1 MYTKRKPENK
11 LCFLVPIDL
20 LCGCAQITKFY
31 LSSVIFL
38 IHCSIEISKHEISS
52 SKTFYWSLYMET
64 KEIIQIISNFGFPV
78 LMCLLLFYYIRNEQK
93 KTNEIL
99 QELKMAIYRN
109 SLIIEQ
115 FIKYKEGERNE

>member
-1 MYTKRKPENK
+1 
-11 LCFLVPIDL
+11 
-20 LCGCAQITKFY
+20 
-31 LSSVIFL
+31 
-38 IHCSIEISKHEISS
+38 
-52 SKTFYWSLYMET
+52 MET

-115 FIKYKEGERNE
+115 FIKHKEGDRNE

>member
-1 MYTKRKPENK
+1 M
-11 LCFLVPIDL
+11 
-20 LCGCAQITKFY
+20 
-31 LSSVIFL
+31 
-38 IHCSIEISKHEISS
+38 IHYELEISKQEISFS
-52 SKTFYWSLYMET
+52 ESFHWSLYMET

>member
-1 MYTKRKPENK
+1 
-11 LCFLVPIDL
+11 
-20 LCGCAQITKFY
+20 
-31 LSSVIFL
+31 
-38 IHCSIEISKHEISS
+38 
-52 SKTFYWSLYMET
+52 MET

-115 FIKYKEGERNE
+115 FMRYKDGERNE

>member
-1 MYTKRKPENK
+1 MYIKRKPENK
-11 LCFLVPIDL
+11 PCFLVTVDS
-20 LCGCAQITKFY
+20 LCGCVQITKFY
-31 LSSVIFL
+31 LRSMKFM
-38 IHCSIEISKHEISS
+38 IHYELEISKQEISFS
-52 SKTFYWSLYMET
+52 ESFYWSLYMET

>member
-1 MYTKRKPENK
+1 
-11 LCFLVPIDL
+11 
-20 LCGCAQITKFY
+20 
-31 LSSVIFL
+31 
-38 IHCSIEISKHEISS
+38 
-52 SKTFYWSLYMET
+52 MET

-115 FIKYKEGERNE
+115 FIKHREEGRNE

>member
-1 MYTKRKPENK
+1 MYIKRKPENK
-11 LCFLVPIDL
+11 LCFLVTVDL
-20 LCGCAQITKFY
+20 LCGCVRITKFY
-31 LSSVIFL
+31 LRSMSFL
-38 IHCSIEISKHEISS
+38 IHYDIEISEQEISFG
-52 SKTFYWSLYMET
+52 KTIYWSLYMET

>member
-1 MYTKRKPENK
+1 M
-11 LCFLVPIDL
+11 D
-20 LCGCAQITKFY
+20 
-31 LSSVIFL
+31 
-38 IHCSIEISKHEISS
+38 EISFLRGLK
-52 SKTFYWSLYMET
+52 MET
-64 KEIIQIISNFGFPV
+64 TEILQIISNFGFPV

-115 FIKYKEGERNE
+115 FMKHKEGCRDE